1 MDVPK
6 YKLNASVRGVL
17 AQRLLRKVCTGC
29 SIKRP
34 ISDNEA
40 REFQIRNNT
49 PIMYA
54 VQKEQTQVK
63 VQHTV
68 FLMPYWATMNL
79 NMTQV
84 QLKIKKLFLKVLE
97 KLDLD

>member
-1 MDVPK
+1 MFV
-6 YKLNASVRGVL
+6 
-17 AQRLLRKVCTGC
+17 
-29 SIKRP
+29 
-34 ISDNEA
+34 
-40 REFQIRNNT
+40 
-49 PIMYA
+49 

-63 VQHTV
+63 AQHTV
-68 FLMPYWATMNL
+68 FLMRYWATMNL